1 MIYKTHKDVYR
12 SVSGSMNID
21 EEIIKAA
28 GDFYYS
34 DIVDRVADF
43 KNREIYLNKLGIL
56 RFRKAA
62 SLRWMSNAPKI
73 ERIMRGNNRSE
84 ESIVETLSTI
94 DEKRIKMQVLV
105 DEWDVIMA
113 EYKKHK
119 EDRRA
124 NRNIQE

>member
-34 DIVDRVADF
+34 DIVDRVVDF

-62 SLRWMSNAPKI
+62 SLRWMNNAPKI
-73 ERIMRGNNRSE
+73 EKVMIANNRSK
-84 ESIVETLSTI
+84 ESIVETLNTI
-94 DEKRIKMQVLV
+94 DEKRIKMQVLI
-105 DEWDVIMA
+105 DEWNVIMA